1 MADHSSFARI
11 KKIPALFGNGVMLL
25 DHSATMAC
33 NVQRERS
40 RKMALIMVVYF
51 IPVRKIKMIRAA
63 ILSGEI
69 KKEDEDPFEPF
80 STVYFS
86 NPPSYGYTVKETGE
100 NFTSRHENRI
110 EAYKEYLSLKT
121 KKENL

>member
-1 MADHSSFARI
+1 
-11 KKIPALFGNGVMLL
+11 
-25 DHSATMAC
+25 
-33 NVQRERS
+33 
-40 RKMALIMVVYF
+40 MALIMVVYF

>member
-1 MADHSSFARI
+1 MESLHRLPKLQMVYVFTAGKSLVVISFE
-11 KKIPALFGNGVMLL
+11 
-25 DHSATMAC
+25 S
-33 NVQRERS
+33 
-40 RKMALIMVVYF
+40 
-51 IPVRKIKMIRAA
+51 
-63 ILSGEI
+63 
-69 KKEDEDPFEPF
+69 F

-100 NFTSRHENRI
+100 KFTSCHENRI